1 VRVGGSAEEA
11 WQGDDTR
18 IMVGSTEERLITFS
32 PIQRECLAGLIE
44 WKLAILTGGPGS
56 GKTTLLTALQDHYE
70 RLLITALSAKA
81 GLRAHEVTGANHTTI
96 ASLLT
101 PNGHERL
108 DGVSCLVVEEA
119 SMVGSIEMAELFKN
133 AMLHN
138 VGKIV
143 LCGDPDQLA
152 PINNG
157 SPFVDL
163 IGPGKRRFLGSL
175 KIIEPTPRR
184 LGLRSFAWKFWE
196 VR

>member
-1 VRVGGSAEEA
+1 
-11 WQGDDTR
+11 
-18 IMVGSTEERLITFS
+18 
-32 PIQRECLAGLIE
+32 LIE

-56 GKTTLLTALQDHYE
+56 GKTTLLTALQDYYE

-81 GLRAHEVTGANHTTI
+81 SLRAHEVTGANHTTI

-119 SMVGSIEMAELFKN
+119 SMVGSIEMAGLLKN
-133 AMLHN
+133 AMYHG
-138 VGKIV
+138 VRKIV
-143 LCGDPDQLA
+143 LCSDPDQLS

-163 IGPGKRRFLGSL
+163 IRSGKVPVFRLTENHRIDPASLGIAEFCGEIL
-175 KIIEPTPRR
+175 E
-184 LGLRSFAWKFWE
+184 GEAA
-196 VR
+196 